1 MTNTAE
7 NNKRI
12 AKNTLFLYV
21 RMLCTLIINLYTS
34 RVVLN
39 ALGANDF
46 GIYNVVGGLVIM
58 FSALSGSISS
68 SIRRFLTIELGTGNI
83 KKLKI
88 VFSSSLTIQF
98 LFSGIIFIIAETIG
112 IWFLNTQMNISES
125 RMTAANWC
133 FQCSVLTLILNLI
146 SIPYNAAIV
155 AHEHMATYAYI
166 GILETILKLIIV
178 FFLLISPYDKLIFY
192 SCLLLGIAAFIRLIY
207 GLYCKKKFEECHW
220 SFTFDKQLLRKMLSF
235 SGWNFLGVISSALR
249 DQGVNI
255 VMNIFY
261 GPVVNAARGIS
272 MQVNSAINS
281 FVVNFTMALN
291 PQITKNYAAGNIK
304 YMNILI
310 KQGSKLSFYMLLL
323 LSLPILIKTE
333 FILKLW
339 LENVPEYTTQF
350 VRLILIFSMC
360 ESLSY
365 PTITAI
371 YANGN
376 IKKHELLVSGIQM
389 LNFPLSYI
397 FLKLGGMP
405 YWTIAIFIF
414 SSICC
419 LIVRLFIAKSL
430 IQIDIKNFLF
440 NVCFRVFIIFVI
452 SASIPFLI
460 KDFFPDNF
468 LSFIAFSFIIMIY
481 TLVVIY
487 FIGCNTHE
495 RSLANKVIIGFIK
508 KIKAH

>member
-1 MTNTAE
+1 MTNIAE

-12 AKNTLFLYV
+12 AKNTLFLYA

-34 RVVLN
+34 RIVLN
-39 ALGANDF
+39 ALGASDF

-68 SIRRFLTIELGTGNI
+68 SIRRFLTIELGTGDI
-83 KKLKI
+83 KRLKI

-98 LFSGIIFIIAETIG
+98 LFSGIILVVAETIG

-125 RMTAANWC
+125 RMIAANWC

-155 AHEHMATYAYI
+155 AHERMATYAYI
-166 GILETILKLIIV
+166 GILETVLKLAIV
-178 FFLLISPYDKLIFY
+178 FLLLMSPYDKLIFY
-192 SCLLLGIAAFIRLIY
+192 SCLLLGIAAIIRLIY
-207 GLYCKKKFEECHW
+207 GFYCKKNFKECHW
-220 SFTFDKQLLRKMLSF
+220 SFTFDKQLLKKMLSF

-255 VMNIFY
+255 AMNIFY
-261 GPVVNAARGIS
+261 GPIVNAARGIS

-291 PQITKNYAAGNIK
+291 PQITKNYAIGNIN

-350 VRLILIFSMC
+350 VRLILVFSMC

-376 IKKHELLVSGIQM
+376 IKKHELLVSGLQM

-397 FLKLGGMP
+397 LLKLGGMP
-405 YWTIAIFIF
+405 YWTILIFIF

-419 LIVRLFIAKSL
+419 LIVRLFIARSL
-430 IQIDIKNFLF
+430 IQINIKDFLY
-440 NVCFRVFIIFVI
+440 NICFKVFIISAI

-460 KDFFPDNF
+460 KDFFPNNF
-468 LSFIAFSFIIMIY
+468 SSFIVFSFITMIY
-481 TLVVIY
+481 TLFVIY
-487 FIGCNTHE
+487 FIGCDIHE
-495 RSLANKVIIGFIK
+495 RITINKITMEFIK
-508 KIKAH
+508 KRKTH